1 MPYVAPPRS
10 KEEIDA
16 EVKRPVVAELLRMME
31 FRNAH
36 PAFDGT
42 FELETSDD
50 DKLVIVRRNGDA
62 WAKLSADFKAKKFE
76 ITYTEDGEDIRHG
89 WLPVLGCQRYQ

>member
-1 MPYVAPPRS
+1 MGRNINRHYYT

-42 FELETSDD
+42 FEL
-50 DKLVIVRRNGDA
+50 K
-62 WAKLSADFKAKKFE
+62 
-76 ITYTEDGEDIRHG
+76 
-89 WLPVLGCQRYQ
+89 PVTMISL

>member
-1 MPYVAPPRS
+1 MIAVQLERYYT

-42 FELETSDD
+42 FELETCDD

-62 WAKLSADFKAKKFE
+62 WAKLSTDFKAKKFE
-76 ITYTEDGEDIRHG
+76 ITYTEDGEVHTF
-89 WLPVLGCQRYQ
+89 